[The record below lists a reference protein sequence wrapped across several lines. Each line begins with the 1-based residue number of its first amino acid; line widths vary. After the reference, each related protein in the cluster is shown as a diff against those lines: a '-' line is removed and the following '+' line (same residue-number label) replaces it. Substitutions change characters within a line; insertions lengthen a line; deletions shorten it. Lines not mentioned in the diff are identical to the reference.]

1 MKESLE
7 IFHVKE
13 SSHKPVVV
21 EPLLEDLDGLLG
33 EVAAALAAACRAA
46 ALVPR
51 APVGVLLRRGV
62 LVRRGAGVALTLANC
77 REREDTVHLGCY
89 RIYNQ
94 QALYGG
100 EQQLMEG

>member
-7 IFHVKE
+7 MFHVKE

-33 EVAAALAAACRAA
+33 EVAAALAAAGRAA
-46 ALVPR
+46 ALVAQR

-62 LVRRGAGVALTLANC
+62 LVRRRAGVALPLANC
-77 REREDTVHLGCY
+77 REK
-89 RIYNQ
+89 
-94 QALYGG
+94 G
-100 EQQLMEG
+100 EELIQVTSDKLQNL